1 VAPVP
6 QCGLGHAQE
15 RGDLGEGHQF
25 AFAEVIV
32 QVGSVL
38 LGHHLLLGL
47 DDGGWL
53 ATGTGTKSGR
63 LLTGDDHLSSI
74 TTGRG
79 LIGSLLEGFGVG
91 DLLSPRS
98 SVPGNLEHDT
108 ARAGVTRS

>member
-25 AFAEVIV
+25 AFAEAIV
-32 QVGSVL
+32 LVGSVL

-47 DDGGWL
+47 MTVDDL
-53 ATGTGTKSGR
+53 LLGTGTQSGR

-91 DLLSPRS
+91 VCSHPGQAFRATSNTTQL
-98 SVPGNLEHDT
+98 VP
-108 ARAGVTRS
+108 A